1 MGNIQSESESVLR
14 RKKRVKHLKT
24 AIIIIVI
31 LCLVLPSLLCAVLFV
46 KIYSLERKID
56 NLTERQVE
64 TEGKVSKTF
73 EKNLYYEA
81 EDYSS
86 SLEESEKNSYN
97 EEEISTPNSVDA
109 NLNSESS
116 KTAKDSPS
124 SSKNADGTLAADKK
138 TIISS
143 NKKTSSGKSSAGKT
157 NAIEANDKSQTKS
170 KDKQSSSNTEI
181 KKNVGTK
188 EKEKYEG
195 KEVYL
200 TFDDGPSSYT
210 DDILDVLN
218 KYQVKATFFVIGK
231 TDEQS
236 RRLYKRIV
244 DEEHSIGMHSYSHDY
259 SQIYKSLKDFEN
271 DYKRIKKLIYD
282 TTGLMTDIYRF
293 PGGSG
298 NQVSGTDMSVFIRYL
313 NKENV
318 VYYDWNVASGD
329 ATGITYSPEQ
339 LCDNALEGIADHT
352 RSIVL
357 MHDTDAK
364 LNTVKSLDS
373 LLSTLTQSGAK
384 LLTLNDTVRPI
395 QQIKLSSSELNNN

>member
-1 MGNIQSESESVLR
+1 MENVQSESESVLR

-31 LCLVLPSLLCAVLFV
+31 LCLVLPSLLSAVLFV

-56 NLTERQVE
+56 NLTEKQVE

-97 EEEISTPNSVDA
+97 EKEISTANSADTS
-109 NLNSESS
+109 LNNEGS
-116 KTAKDSPS
+116 KTTKDSP
-124 SSKNADGTLAADKK
+124 TLAADKK
-138 TIISS
+138 TVAPS
-143 NKKTSSGKSSAGKT
+143 NKTLSGKSSSGKA
-157 NAIEANDKSQTKS
+157 NVIETSGKSQVKGQ
-170 KDKQSSSNTEI
+170 DKNSSSEKEP
-181 KKNVGTK
+181 KKDISDK

-200 TFDDGPSSYT
+200 TFDDGPSGYT
-210 DDILDVLN
+210 DDILDILD

-236 RRLYKRIV
+236 KRLYKRIV
-244 DEEHSIGMHSYSHDY
+244 EEGHSIGMHSYSHNY
-259 SQIYKSLKDFEN
+259 SQIYKSLKAFES

-282 TTGLMTDIYRF
+282 TTGFETDIYRF

-318 VYYDWNVASGD
+318 VYYDWNVVSGD
-329 ATGITYSPEQ
+329 ATGIAYSPDQ
-339 LCDNALEGIADHT
+339 LCENALEGIAEHT

-357 MHDTDAK
+357 MHDTNAK
-364 LNTVKSLDS
+364 LNTVKSLDN

-395 QQIKLSSSELNNN
+395 QQVKLSSSELNNK